1 MVQCKTAVIALGF
14 IAFDILTGLI
24 SAIKTGTYKST
35 IMREGL
41 FHKCGEMLAMM
52 FSYGCEYAFPF
63 IGIDVSLPIAQS
75 VYIYIIIMEVG
86 SIIENITKISPELKT
101 LLSKIY
107 KPYRDTV
114 IGSEEG
120 SNEQD

>member
-24 SAIKTGTYKST
+24 GAIKNGTYKST

-52 FSYGCEYAFPF
+52 FSYGCEYAFPY

-86 SIIENITKISPELKT
+86 SIIENLTKISPELKS
-101 LLSKIY
+101 LLTRIY
-107 KPYRDTV
+107 KPYRDAV
-114 IGSEEG
+114 IGSEEET
-120 SNEQD
+120 NEQD

>member
-24 SAIKTGTYKST
+24 GAIKNGTYKST
-35 IMREGL
+35 VMREGL
-41 FHKCGEMLAMM
+41 FHKCGEMLAMI
-52 FSYGCEYAFPF
+52 FSYGCEYAFPY

-75 VYIYIIIMEVG
+75 IYIYIIVMEAG
-86 SIIENITKISPELKT
+86 SIIENITKISPELKS
-101 LLSKIY
+101 LLNRIY

-114 IGSEEG
+114 IGSEEET
-120 SNEQD
+120 NEQD

>member
-75 VYIYIIIMEVG
+75 VYIYIIIMEMG

-107 KPYRDTV
+107 KPYRETV

-120 SNEQD
+120 TDEQD